1 MDLLLFYGW
10 PRVLGKHLNHLLSS
24 VMKMKS
30 NAVAA
35 YWLEFNRYKNIIE
48 KTVAQVSD
56 DQLNHVPF
64 KDGNSIAMIVR
75 HLSGNLLSRFTD
87 FLTTDGEKPWRN
99 REQEFLEGTYERTDL
114 LHNWEKAWFN
124 LEKELSDLGED
135 DLKKEITIRGVS
147 LLVNEA
153 LNRSMAHIAYH
164 AGQVALL
171 GRMYKEEDWQWLSIP
186 RGKSAE
192 YNLNPSLEKPPM

>member
-1 MDLLLFYGW
+1 
-10 PRVLGKHLNHLLSS
+10 
-24 VMKMKS
+24 MKS
-30 NAVAA
+30 NAASA
-35 YWLEFNRYKNIIE
+35 YWLEFNRYKIIIE

-56 DQLNHVPF
+56 DQLNHIPF
-64 KDGNSIAMIVR
+64 KDGNSIAMIMR

-99 REQEFLEGTYERTDL
+99 REQEFLEGRYERAEL
-114 LHNWEKAWFN
+114 LQNWAKAWLN
-124 LEKELSDLGED
+124 LENELSNLEED
-135 DLKKEITIRGVS
+135 DIKKKIAIRGVS

-164 AGQVALL
+164 AGQVTLL

-192 YNLNPSLEKPPM
+192 YNQNPTLEKPPM